1 MSFVVASSHLAP
13 GLLRVGLASLGLL
26 ALALPAAAQREDRIT
41 VTINRVTAVD
51 KADIF
56 GKADFYAKVTIA
68 GDTQTTPVA
77 RQTNNIR
84 PNWKISTRV
93 PRGKHAIKIQMF
105 DKDPGKPDD
114 QIDINRVDNKRDL
127 DFEINTA
134 SCRVSGFADSYSC
147 GDTIV
152 RTGNERKKAEI
163 HFTVKV
169 GR

>member
-1 MSFVVASSHLAP
+1 MWFVELLKDRLSLSRLAIASFALLTIAYPAS
-13 GLLRVGLASLGLL
+13 
-26 ALALPAAAQREDRIT
+26 AQRMDRVT
-41 VTINRVTAVD
+41 VTIKSVRAVD

-56 GKADFYAKVTIA
+56 GRADFYARVTI
-68 GDTQTTPVA
+68 GGETSSTPVA
-77 RQTNNIR
+77 RQRNNIR

-114 QIDINRVDNKRDL
+114 PIDINRVDNKRDL

-134 SCRVSGFADSYSC
+134 NCRVLGFADSYSC

-152 RTGNERKKAEI
+152 RAGGERKKAEI
-163 HFTVKV
+163 QFTVTV

>member
-1 MSFVVASSHLAP
+1 MFTTASSGFHTCLV
-13 GLLRVGLASLGLL
+13 RGLL
-26 ALALPAAAQREDRIT
+26 AGLATLAVTFPAAAQREDRIT
-41 VTINRVTAVD
+41 VTINRVSAVD

-68 GDTQTTPVA
+68 GESQTTPVA
-77 RQTNNIR
+77 RQQNLIR
-84 PNWKISTRV
+84 PNWAISKTV
-93 PRGKHAIKIQMF
+93 PRGKHTIKIQMF

-114 QIDINRVDNKRDL
+114 PIDINRVDNKRDL

-134 SCRVSGFADSYSC
+134 NCRVTGFADSYSC

-163 HFTVKV
+163 RFTVKV